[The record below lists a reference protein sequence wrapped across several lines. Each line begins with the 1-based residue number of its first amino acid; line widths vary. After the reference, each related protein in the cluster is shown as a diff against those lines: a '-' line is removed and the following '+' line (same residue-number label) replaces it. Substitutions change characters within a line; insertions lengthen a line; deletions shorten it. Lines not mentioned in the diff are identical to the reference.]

1 MQIDEKIRAI
11 IAAIAPRFVPGSLF
25 QFDSKLFSIGH
36 WCQHRLLHVEV
47 FQASDLSH
55 IVTIR
60 YHKDGQLPQAFHG

>member
-1 MQIDEKIRAI
+1 MHIDEKIRAI
-11 IAAIAPRFVPGSLF
+11 IVAIAPHFVPGSLF
-25 QFDSKLFSIGH
+25 ELDGKFFSIGE

-47 FQASDLSH
+47 FQTSDLSH